1 MITSN
6 MTWQVMSLEL
16 IRAEKFH
23 IVVPNVK
30 VTPQYP
36 IQRQIDA
43 DIMDFTVSASI
54 TVDRTTTSTPSL
66 FAFKTLSTNNIKSL
80 IHNSA
85 LKSCPLDP
93 MPSRLVSKCDTLLP
107 VEEFETCKQ

>member
-1 MITSN
+1 
-6 MTWQVMSLEL
+6 MSLEL

-107 VEEFETCKQ
+107 VVTMIKIESLEAGHFLER